1 MKKLFLL
8 LFANACFAQGFIEVE
23 VRDTIVLKPE
33 SYVYEISISDR
44 MNYEEDYTDNGPI
57 DQLKRKAEKKNE
69 MIKKTAELESFLKKK
84 GYVYAPAKDYEVQNL
99 FGLPKTKSFRVTVK
113 TPEALEKIT
122 QEVDE
127 MDQYSGSLAD
137 VNYGDTSTLENKL
150 FEKLIKKA
158 KLKAAAIAVATNQK
172 LGAIIEFKELKQS
185 ENFNTTFME
194 MIMSMKGRNGNPFYQ
209 SSGGEMTKGA
219 TVKFKTE

>member
-23 VRDTIVLKPE
+23 VRDTIVLKPV
-33 SYVYEISISDR
+33 SYIYEISISDR
-44 MNYEEDYTDNGPI
+44 MNYEEDYADNGPI

-69 MIKKTAELESFLKKK
+69 MIKKTSELESYLKKK
-84 GYVYAPAKDYEVQNL
+84 GYTFEPSKDYEVQNL
-99 FGLPKTKSFRVTVK
+99 FGMPKTKSYKVTLK
-113 TPEALEKIT
+113 TPEALEKLS
-122 QEVDE
+122 QEVEE

-137 VNYGDTSTLENKL
+137 VNYGDTSQLENKL
-150 FEKLIKKA
+150 LEKLIKRA
-158 KLKAAAIAVATNQK
+158 KNKAAAIAAATNQK
-172 LGAIIEFKELKQS
+172 LGTIIEFKELKQS

-194 MIMSMKGRNGNPFYQ
+194 MLVSMKGRNGNPFFQ
-209 SSGGEMTKGA
+209 SPGGEMAKGA